1 MISPEILP
9 NLRNSNTVVYIMDLI
24 DFMRQMDLGLVTH
37 VQAIMNNYYN
47 IVIWNGKY
55 FYVHLGSGVW
65 MKPVLRNIS
74 KKFDS
79 DRGIWLIRTV
89 QINSMTVQYG
99 PRNYRMGNLCMD
111 INLNPAGPTGCRLCW
126 SFFKLLDVL
135 QIGS

>member
-55 FYVHLGSGVW
+55 FYVHLGSGV
-65 MKPVLRNIS
+65 
-74 KKFDS
+74 
-79 DRGIWLIRTV
+79 
-89 QINSMTVQYG
+89 
-99 PRNYRMGNLCMD
+99 
-111 INLNPAGPTGCRLCW
+111 
-126 SFFKLLDVL
+126 
-135 QIGS
+135 